1 MDALVSLMQDYW
13 KMNEPKPPE
22 FIISVIG
29 NTSSF
34 VDDGDWKKAFGDT
47 LVKVTT
53 NFCHFKKEKKWC

>member
-1 MDALVSLMQDYW
+1 MQDYW

-34 VDDGDWKKAFGDT
+34 VDDRDWKISFGDD
-47 LVKVTT
+47 LVKVS
-53 NFCHFKKEKKWC
+53 EL